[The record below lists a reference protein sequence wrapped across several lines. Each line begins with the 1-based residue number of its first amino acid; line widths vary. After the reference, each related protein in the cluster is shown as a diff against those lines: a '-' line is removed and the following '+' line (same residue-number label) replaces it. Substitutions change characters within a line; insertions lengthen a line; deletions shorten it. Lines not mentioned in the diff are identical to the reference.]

1 MNLRIVILKAKQR
14 ADGSNK
20 IRIAVSHNS
29 TTRYIPTRFVV
40 DGERNLRNGVV
51 VNMPNAAYINQ
62 QLRTQLNKIYT
73 IFDSLEDRDAYT
85 CSQLIKV
92 IKHKMTKGTIRT
104 VEEIDFEMLRVKK
117 HSWSEGTIRLHKDGI
132 NRFIEY
138 AGKNFILSM
147 LDSAMLYAYK
157 NHLKRL

>member
-51 VNMPNAAYINQ
+51 VNMANAAYINQ

-104 VEEIDFEMLRVKK
+104 VD
-117 HSWSEGTIRLHKDGI
+117 
-132 NRFIEY
+132 
-138 AGKNFILSM
+138 
-147 LDSAMLYAYK
+147 DSASLRLYGKFSLLVRIAPAPCLYSDELHELFRQVLFK
-157 NHLKRL
+157 DVRHIHST

>member
-51 VNMPNAAYINQ
+51 VNMANAAYINQ

-92 IKHKMTKGTIRT
+92 IKFLFYTQG
-104 VEEIDFEMLRVKK
+104 V
-117 HSWSEGTIRLHKDGI
+117 
-132 NRFIEY
+132 NY
-138 AGKNFILSM
+138 ILSKGVNRTCHTGSIARGFSRRHQAV
-147 LDSAMLYAYK
+147 LVTIT
-157 NHLKRL
+157 

>member
-51 VNMPNAAYINQ
+51 VNMANAAYINQ

-92 IKHKMTKGTIRT
+92 IKGSYFIRKGLTIFYPKGSIALVTRGQSH
-104 VEEIDFEMLRVKK
+104 VAFP
-117 HSWSEGTIRLHKDGI
+117 GGIR
-132 NRFIEY
+132 RFW
-138 AGKNFILSM
+138 LQ
-147 LDSAMLYAYK
+147 
-157 NHLKRL
+157 